1 MKTFFLLVLL
11 SLAAGTTFAQAN
23 DVQPRDDYEKYKV
36 EPINKLQDC
45 QEYIT
50 QRCHMGKEP
59 FRWYKSCQE
68 VQGLCCQQVAQTSQQ
83 SLCKAIC
90 ESVQIELSEILKK
103 SDLYGP
109 NLRGEVT
116 TLMERAKNLPYICN
130 TPGIS
135 YCNIPI
141 TTHGGCDIP

>member
-68 VQGLCCQQVAQTSQQ
+68 VQHMHLLPAG
-83 SLCKAIC
+83 
-90 ESVQIELSEILKK
+90 
-103 SDLYGP
+103 GP
-109 NLRGEVT
+109 DI
-116 TLMERAKNLPYICN
+116 AA
-130 TPGIS
+130 TPLEG
-135 YCNIPI
+135 
-141 TTHGGCDIP
+141 HM